1 MKSACLGLVLGI
13 TGLVAAGCGTGGTD
27 SQMVYIAQQADFAA
41 YVSWESFALGVAMN
55 SGHPVGDEVGYRNMK
70 PMGGAY
76 PVGTILVKEIHTGT
90 TPQEWQL
97 FGMMKRGGGYNG
109 GGARDW
115 EFATL
120 ALDVDSVPII
130 ITRGANP
137 ADGGDSSGHGYAASV
152 DGVTCNRC
160 HGIAG
165 TEATDH
171 VLDSF
176 MTP

>member
-1 MKSACLGLVLGI
+1 MKNALLLALGLAV
-13 TGLVAAGCGTGGTD
+13 AGCSGSDDTST
-27 SQMVYIAQQADFAA
+27 VYVAQQSDFAS
-41 YVSWESFALGVAMN
+41 YMTWESFMLGVAMN
-55 SGHPVGDEVGYRNMK
+55 TGHPVGDEVGYRNMK
-70 PMGGAY
+70 PAMGAY
-76 PVGTILVKEIHTGT
+76 PVGTILVKEIHVGT
-90 TPQEWQL
+90 TPQQWQL

-120 ALDVDSVPII
+120 SLDDQNVPII
-130 ITRGANP
+130 VTRGANP
-137 ADGGDSSGHGYAASV
+137 ADGGDTTGHGYASSV

-176 MTP
+176 MAP